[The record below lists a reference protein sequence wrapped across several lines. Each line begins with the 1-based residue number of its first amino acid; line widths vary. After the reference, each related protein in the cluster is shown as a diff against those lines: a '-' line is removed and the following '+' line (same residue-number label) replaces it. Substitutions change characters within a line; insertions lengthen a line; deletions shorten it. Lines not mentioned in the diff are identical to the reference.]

1 MTEQQLP
8 ILRSPPTY
16 ADLDYLA
23 EHMRE
28 MDRRECDVIGEASPR
43 DVLDQCVRDAD
54 WAYVAEI
61 DGKPVC
67 VFGMTTQDVFGAVA
81 APWFLAAEGIERHA
95 KVLLQLT
102 PGYISRMRGSSERLF
117 NLVHAHNRSAIR
129 YLKWCGFT
137 MGERI
142 EMKGEPF
149 ILFEMRMT

>member
-1 MTEQQLP
+1 MTDRLP

-23 EHMRE
+23 AHMRE
-28 MDRRECDVIGEASPR
+28 MDRVECDLMGGDVPR
-43 DVLDQCVRDAD
+43 EVLAQCVRDAD
-54 WAYVAEI
+54 WAYVAEV

-67 VFGMTTQDVFGAVA
+67 VFGMTTQDVFGGIA

-95 KVLLQLT
+95 RALLQLS
-102 PGYISRMRGSSERLF
+102 PAYINRMKGGCERLF

-137 MGERI
+137 MGDKVDV
-142 EMKGEPF
+142 KGQPF
-149 ILFEMRMT
+149 ILFEMRMN